1 MPELS
6 QADRDFVAELKT
18 FIADNL
24 DPETRAVVEAG
35 GHPTKAQ
42 MTAWQRA
49 LASRNWLIYTWSA
62 EHGGPGFTPLRQ
74 FLFEQTLAEMHAPGN
89 NGLEIKMAGPVI
101 REFGNAEQK
110 ARHLPGIMQGT
121 VNWCQGYSEPG
132 AGSDLASLATRAD
145 IDGDDYIVNGQKIW
159 TSYAHWADW
168 MFMLA
173 RTSREAKRQS
183 GITFLL
189 VDMKTPGITVRPIV
203 AMDGHHGFNEVFFDN
218 VRVPR
223 ANRIGEEGKGWTYAK
238 FLLSNER
245 LGVVSL
251 PMIRHSLQRA
261 EAAVARPLADG
272 SLLVDDATWAA
283 RLVDLKVRLRALEGW
298 VKASLDELLEQ
309 GRPGVEISM
318 VKIRGTELNQD
329 LAEFTMDALA
339 YDALP
344 YDFERSATADRALAP
359 TPDFGATIT
368 AAYLYRRAFTILGGS
383 TEIQK
388 NIVSKAIL
396 GL

>member
-1 MPELS
+1 MPKLS
-6 QADRDFVAELKT
+6 PADQAFVADLRA
-18 FIADNL
+18 FIAENL
-24 DPETRAVVEAG
+24 DPDLRAVVAAG

-42 MTAWQRA
+42 LKAWEHG
-49 LASRNWLIYTWSA
+49 LATRNWLVYTWSA
-62 EHGGPGFTPLRQ
+62 EHGGPGLTPLQQ
-74 FLFEQTLAEMHAPGN
+74 FLFDQTIAEMHAPSN
-89 NGLEIKMAGPVI
+89 NGLAIKMAGPVI
-101 REFGNAEQK
+101 REFGNPEQK
-110 ARHLPGIMQGT
+110 AQHLPGILQGT

-132 AGSDLASLATRAD
+132 AGSDLAAVATRAEA
-145 IDGDDYIVNGQKIW
+145 DGNDYIVNGQKIW

-168 MFMLA
+168 MFMLV
-173 RTSREAKRQS
+173 RTSQEAKRQS

-189 VDMKTPGITVRPIV
+189 VDMRTPGITVRPIV
-203 AMDGHHGFNEVFFDN
+203 ASDGHHGFNEVFFDN
-218 VRVPR
+218 VRVPQS
-223 ANRIGEEGKGWTYAK
+223 NRIGEEGKGWTYAK

-251 PMIRHSLQRA
+251 PGIRHALARA
-261 EAAVARPLADG
+261 EAAVTRPLADG
-272 SLLVDDATWAA
+272 SRLIDDVDFTN

-298 VKASLDELLEQ
+298 VKQSLDELLE
-309 GRPGVEISM
+309 GGKPGPEVSM

-344 YDFERSATADRALAP
+344 YDFEQAASVARDIAP
-359 TPDFGATIT
+359 TPDFGTTVT
-368 AAYLYRRAFTILGGS
+368 AGYLYRRAFTILGGS
-383 TEIQK
+383 TEVQK